1 MNKLNFSC
9 VLLISIVLTACGTRD
24 FQKEIEHLD
33 GYWQIERVV
42 FPDGEEKEFSLST
55 TVDFIEVEADH
66 KGFRKKVNPKLD
78 GSFVTSDSE
87 EFFTIETSENE
98 LFLHYKTEFDTWT
111 ETVLSSEENKLVIK
125 NKDDKVYHYKRFS
138 KFELDI

>member
-1 MNKLNFSC
+1 MKSKLLTL
-9 VLLISIVLTACGTRD
+9 LLITFLVSCSTRD

-33 GYWQIERVV
+33 GYWQIERVI
-42 FPDGEEKEFSLST
+42 FPDGTEKEFSIST
-55 TVDFIEVEADH
+55 TIDYIEVEESN

-98 LFLHYKTEFDTWT
+98 LLLHYTTEFDTWT
-111 ETVLSSEENKLVIK
+111 ETILSSEENKLVIK
-125 NKDDKVYHYKRFS
+125 NRDDKVYHYKRFS